1 MDDIGFIQT
10 PHLKAAKE
18 HENKIDVQKG
28 AEKPDS
34 PSSLLDENVEEMD
47 SEVEEKAEKK
57 TGRRYWRNR
66 VCMNICLKQC
76 AASMIKVIFMCCL
89 SLN

>member
-1 MDDIGFIQT
+1 MLGDIGFIWS

-18 HENKIDVQKG
+18 HENKIDVQKD
-28 AEKPDS
+28 AEKPGL

-57 TGRRYWRNR
+57 NR
-66 VCMNICLKQC
+66 KKILEK
-76 AASMIKVIFMCCL
+76 
-89 SLN
+89 